1 MSENNGK
8 ANSEIGYGKPPKDTR
23 FRNGVSG
30 NPAGRPRGV
39 PNLTTVLYRVL
50 REKVVINENG
60 VAKVVTNQEAII
72 RQLIG
77 KAKSGDLVAMRLEFN
92 LEAKAEAMFSGG
104 LKTRIDDTNQLPI
117 VHCGTVSDSD
127 VYVVP
132 NAVCARQTAAIIKL
146 IHGIDIPGAYPIMI
160 MSEQELKELAL
171 RVRKAYGFPV
181 TEDEVLQ
188 LANDGLL
195 IEAAE
200 AEAGRRPKEP

>member
-1 MSENNGK
+1 MSENNGN
-8 ANSEIGYGKPPKDTR
+8 ANGEIGYGKPPKDTR

-39 PNLTTVLYRVL
+39 PNLMTVLYRVL

-60 VAKVVTNQEAII
+60 VTKVVTNQEAII

-104 LKTRIDDTNQLPI
+104 LKTRIDDTDQLPKG
-117 VHCGTVSDSD
+117 HFGAVSDSD

-132 NAVCARQTAAIIKL
+132 NAVCARQTATFVKL
-146 IHGIDIPGAYPIMI
+146 MYGIDIPGANSIMI

-181 TEDEVLQ
+181 TEDEILQ